1 MTFDHTVG
9 IMFFFNISPSM
20 LISCSVQRFG
30 VGGIYHSAKTIE
42 VNDRKTSVCVCVPSR
57 LFGLEVIECVAFVPQ
72 GDREIASL
80 FPWGFGRMEGCCF
93 SFFSSGLDPTGTS

>member
-42 VNDRKTSVCVCVPSR
+42 VNDRKTSVCVCVCRAGYSGWRLSSVLR
-57 LFGLEVIECVAFVPQ
+57 LFPKVIE
-72 GDREIASL
+72 R
-80 FPWGFGRMEGCCF
+80 
-93 SFFSSGLDPTGTS
+93 